1 MPYASLPPFRC
12 LQRLCAT
19 VALAGIAALS
29 GCTTSGP
36 ATGVLDEDPP
46 APHQLSADSPAFLRL
61 GNTTAAPPVRI
72 GLILPFGDSAPA
84 TRKLADAMLKAA
96 QLALYDAGKKDVILM
111 TADES
116 GSPASAG
123 RSARKLLDQGAEV
136 LIGPLFAASAAAVA
150 PEARDRGVPVISF
163 STDRSVAGRGVYLLS
178 FQPQN
183 EVERVVSFAL
193 AKGHKK
199 FAALIP
205 ATAYGDVV
213 EQSFRDSVLTRGG
226 KLVRIERYNPSAG
239 TVNDPAAAVAKSGA
253 DAILI
258 PQGGSTLR
266 ALMQVMAYNGVDRS
280 KVKILGTGVWDEL
293 RNARDAML
301 IGGWFAA
308 PQPSAD
314 DAFMARYHNVYGQV
328 APTLAALSY
337 DAVSLT
343 VTLSKGRPY
352 HRFTRGALTDV
363 NGFTGSGGTF
373 RFRRDGTID
382 RGLAVL
388 AVEPS
393 GFSVVSPAP
402 ATFQPK

>member
-1 MPYASLPPFRC
+1 M
-12 LQRLCAT
+12 
-19 VALAGIAALS
+19 
-29 GCTTSGP
+29 
-36 ATGVLDEDPP
+36 
-46 APHQLSADSPAFLRL
+46 
-61 GNTTAAPPVRI
+61 RI
-72 GLILPFGDSAPA
+72 GLILPFSDTTPA

-116 GSPASAG
+116 GPAGSAS
-123 RSARKLLDQGAEV
+123 RAARKLLDQGAEV
-136 LIGPLFAASAAAVA
+136 IIGPLFSASAIAIA

-163 STDRSVAGRGVYLLS
+163 STDRSAAGHGVYLLS

-183 EVERVVSFAL
+183 EVERVVSFAI

-205 ATAYGDVV
+205 TTPYGDVV
-213 EQSFRDSVLTRGG
+213 EQSFRDCVLTRGG
-226 KLVRIERYNPSAG
+226 KLVRIERYNPGAG
-239 TVNDPAAAVAKSGA
+239 NVNDPAAAIAKSGA

-266 ALMQVMAYNGVDRS
+266 ALMQVLAYNGMDRN

-293 RNARDAML
+293 RNAKDGML
-301 IGGWFAA
+301 TGGWFAA

-314 DAFMARYHNVYGQV
+314 DTFMAHYHNVYGQV

-343 VTLSKGRPY
+343 VTLSRGRPY
-352 HRFTRGALTDV
+352 HRFTRGALTDIG
-363 NGFTGSGGTF
+363 GFTGTGGIF
-373 RFRRDGTID
+373 RFRRDGSVE
-382 RGLAVL
+382 RGLSVL
-388 AVEPS
+388 AVEAN

-402 ATFQPK
+402 AVFQPD